1 MGTPYKRVSKV
12 ECGANMA
19 SNNGRVYGN
28 TCFFNSLKTG
38 IIQLNPTYNSLNY
51 SDFLALG
58 GWKDS
63 FSGKMVDTESHAINL
78 NQLANNLGVKIS
90 VFTEI
95 LPGVTNSTIYA
106 PFGTQ
111 GPEIRII
118 RLRGFAHFNLMLW
131 HADQVMIQADCR
143 LAMELE
149 KNMLKEEETRRQALR
164 KQVSDDEAMAKAEQE
179 KYNKISQQR
188 EEARR
193 QAVLKQ
199 VSDDEAMAKA
209 LSTMNF

>member
-1 MGTPYKRVSKV
+1 METPYKRVSKV
-12 ECGANMA
+12 ECGANMT

-38 IIQLNPTYNSLNY
+38 LIQFHAASASLNY
-51 SDFLALG
+51 SDFLAIG
-58 GWKDS
+58 GWNDR
-63 FSGKMVDTESHAINL
+63 FRGQMVDTESHAVNL
-78 NQLANNLGVKIS
+78 HQLANNLGVKIS

-131 HADQVMIQADCR
+131 HADQVMIEADCR

-149 KNMLKEEETRRQALR
+149 KNMLKEEEARRQALR

-179 KYNKISQQR
+179 KYNKIAQQR
-188 EEARR
+188 EDA
-193 QAVLKQ
+193 QLAQ
-199 VSDDEAMAKA
+199 A

>member
-19 SNNGRVYGN
+19 SNNSRVYGN

-38 IIQLNPTYNSLNY
+38 LIQFHAASASLNY
-51 SDFLALG
+51 SDFLAIG
-58 GWKDS
+58 GWNDS
-63 FSGKMVDTESHAINL
+63 FQGQMVDTESHAVNL
-78 NQLANNLGVKIS
+78 HQLANNLGVKIS

-131 HADQVMIQADCR
+131 HADQVMIEADCR

-149 KNMLKEEETRRQALR
+149 KNMLKEEEARRQ

-179 KYNKISQQR
+179 KYNKIAQQR
-188 EEARR
+188 EDARY
-193 QAVLKQ
+193 QAMRKQ

-209 LSTMNF
+209 LSAMNF